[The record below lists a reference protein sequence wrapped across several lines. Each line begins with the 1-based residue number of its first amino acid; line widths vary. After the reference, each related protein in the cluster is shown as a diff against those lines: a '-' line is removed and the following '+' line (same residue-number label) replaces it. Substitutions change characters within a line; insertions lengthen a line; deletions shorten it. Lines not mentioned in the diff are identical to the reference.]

1 METIKQLIKVASL
14 KGSRFEGELFV
25 SKKYIVATNGFFAV
39 YIDNNNHQL
48 GEGTYN
54 DLLQKTKDSNKKI
67 DEVIDSI
74 VHTSHNN
81 LIYFGK

>member
-25 SKKYIVATNGFFAV
+25 SKKYIVATNGFFIV
-39 YIDNNNHQL
+39 YTDNNNQL
-48 GEGTYN
+48 EEGTYN